1 MGPDLVR
8 GLRIGIDRF
17 VHRPGMIL
25 PRLPAAP
32 IPKIPSILSCEIH
45 MEIWWNPIFIDPRF
59 PQS

>member
-45 MEIWWNPIFIDPRF
+45 MEI
-59 PQS
+59 